1 VLDLSI
7 VVPLHNAAPYITAT
21 LDSLSAQTIR
31 PREVIVVDDGSSD
44 DGGNLA
50 RTYRF
55 PDGSSPI
62 VLRNDDPEGV
72 ARARNR
78 GVFHA
83 SGEWVALCDNDD
95 LWHPRRIEVL
105 GDLASSYPWATAVA
119 TEASGFALE
128 ADRDALEHHQRSPMV
143 KWWVPD
149 DRIETLVERVGNL
162 DTGDVREVTFAD
174 LQQDTMF
181 VTTLVCMRRETY
193 AIAGGCAPWCFR
205 ADDYIL
211 NAGALLIDPIP
222 RIEAPFAFYRV
233 RPTSQSHHDRE
244 TALPLIAACLALRF
258 GGRIPDTRP
267 AGAFYRHL
275 AGVDARNGA
284 PLSRTL
290 ALAALGKLGPKDVKI
305 LVKSQM
311 RGKLNAVRSR
321 HST

>member
-1 VLDLSI
+1 MLLADDAALRDVEEALEITERASEDFALGFARWALGIALVHRESPAERERGLAVLGQVRDMCLKGRFDQFS
-7 VVPLHNAAPYITAT
+7 LAAVDMYTA
-21 LDSLSAQTIR
+21 
-31 PREVIVVDDGSSD
+31 RE
-44 DGGNLA
+44 
-50 RTYRF
+50 
-55 PDGSSPI
+55 
-62 VLRNDDPEGV
+62 
-72 ARARNR
+72 RARWGDR
-78 GVFHA
+78 DHALPQMRAAIDDVFHA
-83 SGEWVALCDNDD
+83 EYHSYG
-95 LWHPRRIEVL
+95 I
-105 GDLASSYPWATAVA
+105 LAT
-119 TEASGFALE
+119 GFL
-128 ADRDALEHHQRSPMV
+128 V
-143 KWWVPD
+143 
-149 DRIETLVERVGNL
+149 ETLVERVGDL
-162 DTGDVREVTFAD
+162 DTGEVREVTFAD

-193 AIAGGCAPWCFR
+193 ALAGGCAPWCFR

-290 ALAALGKLGPKDVKI
+290 AFAALGGLRPKDVKI
-305 LVKSQM
+305 LVKSHV
-311 RGKLNAVRSR
+311 RGKLNSVRSR
-321 HST
+321 RST